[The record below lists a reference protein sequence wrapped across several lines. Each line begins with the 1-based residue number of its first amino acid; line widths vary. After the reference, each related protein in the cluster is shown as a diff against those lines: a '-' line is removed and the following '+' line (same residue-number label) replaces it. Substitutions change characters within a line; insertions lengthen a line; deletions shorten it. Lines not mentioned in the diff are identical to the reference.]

1 MTALA
6 RACRTLAWVAL
17 LVTAVK
23 LATQAPWQ
31 SPALAFTAA
40 IVLGATSVWLR
51 RAEPPRTSQPADT
64 NQKETGR

>member
-6 RACRTLAWVAL
+6 
-17 LVTAVK
+17 
-23 LATQAPWQ
+23 
-31 SPALAFTAA
+31 FTSA

-51 RAEPPRTSQPADT
+51 RTEPPRTSQPADT